1 VVELAGFVL
10 GFEGLAAC
18 VGFGFWGVGLGYGVE
33 GGGPG
38 GVLGRVL
45 GRVLGMDALE
55 VAQGGGVGEEGLVVV
70 ADGVAFV
77 VEHGGA
83 SLRVPG

>member
-1 VVELAGFVL
+1 MVRLAGFVL
-10 GFEGLAAC
+10 GFESLAAC
-18 VGFGFWGVGLGYGVE
+18 VGLGFGGGYGWGHRVE
-33 GGGPG
+33 GGGAG

-45 GRVLGMDALE
+45 GLDALE
-55 VAQGGGVGEEGLVVV
+55 VAQGGGVVEEGLVVV

>member
-33 GGGPG
+33 GGGPRG
-38 GVLGRVL
+38 VL

>member
-1 VVELAGFVL
+1 MELAGFVF
-10 GFEGLAAC
+10 GFEGLAAY
-18 VGFGFWGVGLGYGVE
+18 VGSGFGGGYGWGCSVE
-33 GGGPG
+33 GGGA
-38 GVLGRVL
+38 GRVL
-45 GRVLGMDALE
+45 GRVLGLDALE
-55 VAQGGGVGEEGLVVV
+55 GAQGGGVGEEGLVVI